1 MVCEDFDEPGRA
13 SSDMGERLSNIIRLM
28 EQSPIDELTTFLDI
42 GIGDGQ
48 IAKWLAKKGKK
59 VTGTGIEVD
68 SYDMSSAELKK
79 EYGIDV
85 IECSAEH
92 MQFDNNSFDGIVM
105 SHVLEHCHN
114 VGLALQEVRRVLS
127 DEGYLFIILPSH
139 CHYVFAG
146 HVSVGWNVG
155 QLMYVLLVNGYDVKN
170 GQFIEYQGQ
179 VYGLVQKSLNP
190 LPPLRGDSGDISIL
204 AQNNLFPLP
213 VITKDKRND
222 GYWGNIKAINF
233 SSSDDLLRMSVSPQ
247 DRYRLPKQLLLLLV
261 KLLPRKIRYRIGRLF
276 TWLGNTLTQM
286 DFINPRALT
295 D

>member
-1 MVCEDFDEPGRA
+1 MVCEDFREPGRA
-13 SSDMGERLSNIIRLM
+13 SSDLGERLSNIIRLM
-28 EQSPIDELTTFLDI
+28 EHSPLDELTTFLDI
-42 GIGDGQ
+42 GTGNGQ

-59 VTGTGIEVD
+59 VTATGIEVD
-68 SYDMSSAELKK
+68 SYDLNSLELEKD
-79 EYGIDV
+79 YGIDV
-85 IECSAEH
+85 IECSAEL
-92 MQFDNNSFDGIVM
+92 MPFEDNSFDGVVM
-105 SHVLEHCHN
+105 SHVLEHCPN

-127 DEGYLFIILPSH
+127 DKGYLFIILPAH

-155 QLMYVLLVNGYDVKN
+155 QLLYVLLLNRYDVKS

-179 VYGLVQKSLNP
+179 VYGLVQKSLNA

-233 SSSDDLLRMSVSPQ
+233 RPSDDLLRMSISPQ
-247 DRYRLPKQLLLLLV
+247 DRYRLPKQVLLPLV

-286 DFINPRALT
+286 DYINPRALT